1 MDRGAQGKVACD
13 AKRRRLRV
21 AVEVSAGRSDECG
34 RGVSG
39 LSEPMLESD
48 K

>member
-1 MDRGAQGKVACD
+1 MDEGAQGKVTCD

-21 AVEVSAGRSDECG
+21 AVEVSAGRSDECD

-39 LSEPMLESD
+39 LTEPKEETS
-48 K
+48 